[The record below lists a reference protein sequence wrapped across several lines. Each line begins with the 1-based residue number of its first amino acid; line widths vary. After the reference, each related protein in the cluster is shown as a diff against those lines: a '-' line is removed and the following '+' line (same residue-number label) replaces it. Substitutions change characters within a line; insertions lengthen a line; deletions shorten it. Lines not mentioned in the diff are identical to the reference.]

1 MARIYAQK
9 FPVISASAAA
19 TLGISGS
26 FSGSALCAGYSR
38 AVGMLY
44 ASEASKAAS
53 GLIIHQSSDFG
64 ENWDIVS
71 ASDALAGSGTLS
83 ESVEIVGNAIRVTY
97 RNGATAASL
106 IRFLWQLR
114 PI

>member
-1 MARIYAQK
+1 MAKIYVQK
-9 FPVISASAAA
+9 FPVISAS
-19 TLGISGS
+19 TSTSLGISGS
-26 FSGSALCAGYSR
+26 FSGSARCDGYSR
-38 AVGMLY
+38 AVGMIY
-44 ASEASKAAS
+44 ASEASLAGS
-53 GLIIHQSSDFG
+53 GLMIHQSIDYG

-83 ESVEIVGNAIRVTY
+83 ESVEIIGNAIRVKYT
-97 RNGATAASL
+97 NGAAAASL